1 MTAAMD
7 GSSQEDE
14 CKLRTTNEAP
24 IEIQQYPHI
33 EYGIVMCAQSLQYD
47 RIHSSVRLAIEQQS

>member
-14 CKLRTTNEAP
+14 SKLRTTNEAP
-24 IEIQQYPHI
+24 IEIQQY
-33 EYGIVMCAQSLQYD
+33 
-47 RIHSSVRLAIEQQS
+47 RILNME